1 MKLRESVREVQLL
14 ENKAA
19 QKAGLRFLLLEE
31 DKLFGKGGKDY
42 AAKYVGQLINDLS
55 PEILRA
61 PRIGL
66 ELAADVMGKK

>member
-42 AAKYVGQLINDLS
+42 AVKYVAQLIDDLS
-55 PEILRA
+55 PEILQA